1 MLSLSLPG
9 RVFLCLPPTDMRKS
23 FDSLAGL
30 VEQQLGQDPLAGDLF
45 VFRSKRGDRLK
56 LLYWDSD
63 GLAIWCKR
71 LEEGTF
77 VFPASDQQRAK
88 VGVHGLIIRPAELAM
103 LLDGIDLA
111 NVKRRRRYRRPEPSV
126 RLSARPPAAAGP
138 RSAAGGRTATGLA
151 SRPLAAAGRGR
162 NGQHLTHLLCRCR
175 SPRSQA
181 PTSVHNRVSIGA
193 IRCAAG
199 HPTPVSGC
207 TIRVRAE

>member
-9 RVFLCLPPTDMRKS
+9 RVFLCLLPTDMRKS

-63 GLAIWCKR
+63 GLAIWYKR

-77 VFPASDQQRAK
+77 VFPAPDQQRAK
-88 VGVHGLIIRPAELAM
+88 VGAHGLSIRPAELAM

-111 NVKRRRRYRRPEPSV
+111 DVKRRRRYRRPEPT
-126 RLSARPPAAAGP
+126 ARP
-138 RSAAGGRTATGLA
+138 
-151 SRPLAAAGRGR
+151 
-162 NGQHLTHLLCRCR
+162 
-175 SPRSQA
+175 
-181 PTSVHNRVSIGA
+181 
-193 IRCAAG
+193 
-199 HPTPVSGC
+199 
-207 TIRVRAE
+207 